1 MIQAYY
7 FFFGVGTACEAAAAP
22 AGGLVS
28 RSARNLPIIFG
39 TELRTEWGRRFPKG
53 DNDENA
59 MWRRRS
65 GSWRIAAI

>member
-28 RSARNLPIIFG
+28 GSARNLPIIFG
-39 TELRTEWGRRFPKG
+39 TELRTEWGPALSRR
-53 DNDENA
+53 
-59 MWRRRS
+59 
-65 GSWRIAAI
+65 